1 MSRNARFTF
10 GLFICLFVVLV
21 FGSSWAYSNAL
32 DDYVARS
39 DPSYK
44 WNVVSSSPGPG
55 FTYYTLNMISQT
67 WRSDEE
73 VNRTQWQH
81 WIRIAV
87 PMQIKTDTALLVI
100 SGGSNGNDPPEKMDK
115 NPAMIAMAMV
125 AMVSKSIVA
134 VVEMIPNEPLTFT
147 GETRQRSEDAIIA
160 YSWDKYLHGGDESWI
175 LQLPMTK
182 SAVRAMDAVQEFC
195 ETQENVPAVKQFVVA
210 GASKRGWTTWL
221 TAAVDKRVRAI
232 MPIVIDMLNTEKS
245 FRHHFAAYGFW
256 APAVHDYEEMGIF
269 KWFGKPRMN
278 SLLSIVDPYTYRK
291 RFKMPKFI
299 LNSAGDDFFLG
310 DSSQFY
316 FDELPEKKHLRYVP
330 NTNHSLGGSDFIE
343 SLAAYYSFILADK
356 KLPRFEWSIQPNG
369 SIRVK
374 PIDEP
379 VGVNVWQASNADA
392 RDFRLTTIGKT
403 WTASKLTAQPDGYYV
418 ANPEIPQQGWKAFFV
433 ELLYDSGIADPSHP
447 GKTLN
452 QKFTTSISILPDTLP
467 HIGKLEEISKTNSQN

>member
-10 GLFICLFVVLV
+10 GLFICLFVVPA
-21 FGSSWAYSNAL
+21 FGPSWAYSTAL
-32 DDYVARS
+32 DDYVAQP

-44 WNVVSSSPGPG
+44 WDVVNSSSGPG
-55 FTYYTLNMISQT
+55 FTYFTLNMISQT

-87 PMQIKTDTALLVI
+87 PAQIKTDTALLLI
-100 SGGSNGNDPPEKMDK
+100 SGGSNGNNPPEKVD
-115 NPAMIAMAMV
+115 NNLAMIAL
-125 AMVSKSIVA
+125 VSNSVVA

-147 GETRQRSEDAIIA
+147 NETRNRSEDAIIA
-160 YSWDKYLHGGDESWI
+160 YSWDKYLRGGDESWI

-195 ETQENVPAVKQFVVA
+195 KTQKNVPAVKRFVVT

-221 TAAVDKRVRAI
+221 TGAVDKRVRAI

-256 APAVHDYEEMGIF
+256 APAVHDYEEMEIF
-269 KWFGKPRMN
+269 KWFGKPRMD
-278 SLLSIVDPYTYRK
+278 SLLSIVDPYAYRK
-291 RFKMPKFI
+291 RFIMPKFI
-299 LNSAGDDFFLG
+299 LNSAGDDFFLS

-316 FDELPEKKHLRYVP
+316 FDGLSEKKHLRYVP

-369 SIRVK
+369 SIRVNPIDK
-374 PIDEP
+374 PIE
-379 VGVNVWQASNADA
+379 VNVWQASNAES

-403 WTASKLTAQPDGYYV
+403 WMASKLTAQQDGYYV
-418 ANPEIPQQGWKAFFV
+418 ANLEKPQQGWKAFFV
-433 ELLYDSGIADPSHP
+433 ELLYDSGIADPTQP

-452 QKFTTSISILPDTLP
+452 QKFTTAISVVPDTLP
-467 HIGKLEEISKTNSQN
+467 HAGKLEEISKANSKK